1 MIDLRRHSSR
11 HLETKLILP
20 IPETRKYE
28 REIHYYLFSP
38 PQLYVNRST
47 YNEERILHKFQSHG
61 RYSSP
66 EITLEELLDDE
77 NLLSPLSILKQ
88 YTKDLLIDLNAVPER
103 KVIHELQTVVNSVR
117 HETKACLKDCKDM
130 VKLGMQSDL
139 NTTLTNWYMNASMLL
154 KVLRGMISA
163 IQEKVAEESRLLLAF
178 LWTDEAT
185 SLICEKHALDLYMAS
200 TPMRDEM
207 HKQILAK
214 LMQFSRDEMEYRSK
228 MKYPSGS
235 TNAETVQYRKA
246 VLKKWTQSSLYL
258 VPNISRWPKRV
269 SEILAGIA
277 AGVAMA
283 FATLTTIFA
292 EETFIRNS
300 FQWALIVIIGY
311 VFKDRIKEWLR
322 LFFNAVLPKMMA
334 DEISSFLSPKTNKK
348 ICSSRIRLKFTTPDE
363 IPSTVKEIRKDKN
376 NPFMD
381 MLPKEDIIHYVR
393 DLAMHPLSKQGMARD
408 RFPREN
414 NFTLV
419 TRIRLDDFLKEMDD
433 PNDVVFR
440 MDPDADELDQLNSE
454 RVYHLH
460 LVIREYSK
468 KEDLDIYSHY
478 TVVLNK
484 SGIVRLEQMP
494 LA

>member
-47 YNEERILHKFQSHG
+47 YSEERILHKFQSHG

-88 YTKDLLIDLNAVPER
+88 YTKDLLIDLNAIPER

-117 HETKACLKDCKDM
+117 HETKACLKDCRDM

-139 NTTLTNWYMNASMLL
+139 NTTLTNWYKNASTLL
-154 KVLRGMISA
+154 KVLRDMISA

-178 LWTDEAT
+178 LWTDEAA

-214 LMQFSRDEMEYRSK
+214 LMKFSRDEMEYRSK
-228 MKYPSGS
+228 MEYPSGS

-269 SEILAGIA
+269 SE
-277 AGVAMA
+277 
-283 FATLTTIFA
+283 
-292 EETFIRNS
+292 
-300 FQWALIVIIGY
+300 
-311 VFKDRIKEWLR
+311 
-322 LFFNAVLPKMMA
+322 
-334 DEISSFLSPKTNKK
+334 
-348 ICSSRIRLKFTTPDE
+348 
-363 IPSTVKEIRKDKN
+363 
-376 NPFMD
+376 
-381 MLPKEDIIHYVR
+381 
-393 DLAMHPLSKQGMARD
+393 
-408 RFPREN
+408 
-414 NFTLV
+414 
-419 TRIRLDDFLKEMDD
+419 
-433 PNDVVFR
+433 
-440 MDPDADELDQLNSE
+440 
-454 RVYHLH
+454 
-460 LVIREYSK
+460 
-468 KEDLDIYSHY
+468 
-478 TVVLNK
+478 
-484 SGIVRLEQMP
+484 
-494 LA
+494 